1 MTVEK
6 SLPTQEVS
14 AIGLKL
20 LGRDG
25 SICAVDLAISLTA
38 AIFQAEGIV
47 EHVQHRL
54 KMLCRADRRAGH
66 FLKTMYGIPSKGDG
80 DDLERAFLTARV
92 ISSRVM
98 SFSLNSATGA
108 VAEGIQDG

>member
-6 SLPTQEVS
+6 SLPTQKVS

-25 SICAVDLAISLTA
+25 SVCAVDLAIRLTA
-38 AIFQAEGIV
+38 ATFQAKGTV

-54 KMLCRADRRAGH
+54 KMLCKADRRAGH
-66 FLKTMYGIPSKGDG
+66 FLKTVYEIPSKDDG
-80 DDLERAFLTARV
+80 DDL
-92 ISSRVM
+92 
-98 SFSLNSATGA
+98 
-108 VAEGIQDG
+108 